1 MHCCTRV
8 HTIFC
13 CTSLNTKNSSDWTF
27 AVLSSA
33 ASERRRPLLPHEARL
48 AHSAPGTGRLGPL
61 HLHQP
66 RALLRPGPGSIPRSH
81 YPQAQPQPS
90 SLHAEPQP
98 QPPGPSDSGENRPG
112 RRRRDCW
119 VSEPAGLPSRTAF
132 SARTWELVAAS
143 AAPSEEL
150 QRPAQGG
157 KQQSDRGWVLRATLV
172 PREAPA
178 AEAAGAEDE
187 TGEQEGSREEEQP
200 SRGSSL
206 VAWRIRDCRGQQIL
220 YMQRTRWGQV
230 KKVCFLSK

>member
-90 SLHAEPQP
+90 S
-98 QPPGPSDSGENRPG
+98 
-112 RRRRDCW
+112 RRDCW

-157 KQQSDRGWVLRATLV
+157 KQQSDRGRVLRATLV